1 MAKLSL
7 EAWKS
12 WKEAQ
17 QKYDY
22 FVVGLTTTLFAF
34 LGSKYQPEPIGFSQN
49 TFELASLFFLCISI
63 LVGVFK
69 LESDI
74 SLLSTNL
81 RKIEAREHLDVIN
94 KIINAPGPVID
105 GDTRKEISKTDALG
119 KQEMLAEYISKSG
132 KGLTII
138 GKRSELMFRARNVSL
153 IIGFVLL
160 ITSKFVG
167 LYALS

>member
-49 TFELASLFFLCISI
+49 SFELAALFCLCISI

-81 RKIEAREHLDVIN
+81 RKIEAREVLDVIN
-94 KIINAPGPVID
+94 KILNSPGPVID
-105 GDTRKEISKTDALG
+105 SDTRTEISKTDVLD
-119 KQEMLAEYISKSG
+119 KQEMLAEFIAQSG
-132 KGLTII
+132 KGLKII
-138 GKRSELMFRARNVSL
+138 GKRSELMFLVRNISL
-153 IIGFVLL
+153 IVGFLLL

-167 LYALS
+167 LYAVS